1 MSNEMRLKC
10 LYLGRTTH
18 QGKIMY
24 LQCLTR
30 CNSTCAHC
38 CFAANATGT
47 DMSIDTVKAALKFA
61 AERGDYVTIGGG
73 EPTIHP
79 KFWEIVGLVLASTAF
94 DDVVPHIITNGKR
107 KDIAL
112 RLAALAKRGVLG
124 VELSQDEFHDPISP
138 EVVMAF
144 KKKRDPYAFERG
156 DADYRGIRT
165 VERILPVG
173 RAIEE
178 NVATEDEGCC
188 CEDLLVDPEGRLWAC
203 GCKTIQLGTIWEP
216 NIPEDWHPE
225 WAHSEEAQEWLL
237 SQEPEAMAA

>member
-1 MSNEMRLKC
+1 
-10 LYLGRTTH
+10 
-18 QGKIMY
+18 MY
-24 LQCLTR
+24 LQTTVR
-30 CNSTCAHC
+30 CNMACEHC

-61 AERGDYVTIGGG
+61 AQSGDYLTIGGG

-79 KFWEIVGLVLASTAF
+79 QFWEIVGLVLAGTAL
-94 DDVVPHIITNGKR
+94 DDVVPLIVTNGKR

-112 RLAALAKRGVLG
+112 RLAALAKRGVLA
-124 VELSQDEFHDPISP
+124 VELSQDDFHSPISS

-144 KKKRDPYAFERG
+144 QKKRQGYSFDR
-156 DADYRGIRT
+156 DTNDYRGIRT

-178 NVATEDEGCC
+178 NVATEPDGCC
-188 CEDLLVDPEGRLWAC
+188 CEDLLVDPEGRIWAC
-203 GCKTIQLGTIWEP
+203 GCKTIQLGTIGEP

-237 SQEPEAMAA
+237 SREPEAMAA